1 MTMIQ
6 FPAALNSKIK
16 QEGYGREDSARFAI
30 SEPASGPH
38 YAQLLS
44 DDAPS
49 FFNLRMDLRNHDAQF
64 FRTWLNSNNF
74 AVLTGAEF
82 EIKLMTEDGM
92 TTQVASFLPDG
103 IPQVTNFAGGRFTY
117 SMRVIVRKVTGPSA
131 GFEDL
136 IIGISNMGGS
146 PLLQRIVNNLL
157 SEI

>member
-1 MTMIQ
+1 MLMIQ
-6 FPAALNSKIK
+6 FPPLLNKKIK
-16 QEGYGREDSARFAI
+16 QEGYGREDTARFAI

-49 FFNLRMDLRNHDAQF
+49 FFRLQMNLRSHEAQF

-74 AVLTGAEF
+74 AVLAGAQF

-92 TTQVASFLPDG
+92 TTQIVSFVPDG
-103 IPQVTNFAGGRFTY
+103 IPQMTNFAGGRFTY
-117 SMRVIVRKVTGPSA
+117 SMRVIVRKVTGPST

-157 SEI
+157 PEI